1 MDINDVKLIYDET
14 MLDTIPGGFVIY
26 EINSSFNIVSIN
38 DHALKIFGYHSY
50 DDLKA
55 IGHSYLNLIYEKDRE
70 HFSDYVY
77 TDSISVANY
86 RVVDVYNNLKYI
98 EQHNRML
105 RVNNKHYCCA
115 FINEISLKPSD
126 KKEVVDNYFKQLK
139 DLFDK
144 VRIVDVNHT
153 KCRNLE
159 ENYEGICYEIWNKEH
174 RCENCIAAKVLSS
187 KKQLSKYEFIDDE
200 PYYVIA
206 KYIELDGKPYI
217 LELVNKV
224 DDSVLL
230 DSYGKSNFAAS
241 IRNYNNKLYMDSLTE
256 AYNRNYLDEQL
267 VNLDG
272 ISAIAMVDIDNFK
285 QVNDLYGHDAGDKA
299 LQKLVSVIKS
309 CIRKYDTVVRL
320 GGDEFL
326 VIFDSIP
333 NDKLFMRLDSIRSK
347 VEMAV
352 CDDYPDLHITI
363 SIGGVKTTDCGVE
376 SRKLADKALYEAK
389 KTKNSVK
396 VIN

>member
-1 MDINDVKLIYDET
+1 MCIR
-14 MLDTIPGGFVIY
+14 
-26 EINSSFNIVSIN
+26 
-38 DHALKIFGYHSY
+38 
-50 DDLKA
+50 
-55 IGHSYLNLIYEKDRE
+55 DR
-70 HFSDYVY
+70 
-77 TDSISVANY
+77 
-86 RVVDVYNNLKYI
+86 
-98 EQHNRML
+98 
-105 RVNNKHYCCA
+105 
-115 FINEISLKPSD
+115 
-126 KKEVVDNYFKQLK
+126 
-139 DLFDK
+139 
-144 VRIVDVNHT
+144 
-153 KCRNLE
+153 
-159 ENYEGICYEIWNKEH
+159 
-174 RCENCIAAKVLSS
+174 
-187 KKQLSKYEFIDDE
+187 
-200 PYYVIA
+200 
-206 KYIELDGKPYI
+206 
-217 LELVNKV
+217 
-224 DDSVLL
+224 